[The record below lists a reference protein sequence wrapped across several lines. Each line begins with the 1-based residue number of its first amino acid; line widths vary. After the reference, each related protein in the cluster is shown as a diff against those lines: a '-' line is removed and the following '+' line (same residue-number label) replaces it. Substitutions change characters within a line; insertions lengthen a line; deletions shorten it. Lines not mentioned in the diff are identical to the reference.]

1 MEIDLNLVV
10 QQYIELR
17 DRVQA
22 EKDEMEKRV
31 APMKAAMEKIEGV
44 MSGLL
49 ERQGLSSMSTP
60 AGTVVRSKWT
70 KTVIQD
76 WDALTKYIK
85 DNDRFDLLEKRVAK
99 INALDVINEEGG
111 LPGVG
116 VETGYNVQI
125 RRK

>member
-1 MEIDLNLVV
+1 MEVDLNKIV

-17 DRVQA
+17 DRIQA
-22 EKDEMEKRV
+22 EKDECEKRI
-31 APMKAAMEKIEGV
+31 APMKAAMEKIEGL

-49 ERQGLSSMSTP
+49 ERSGLSSMSTP

-85 DNDRFDLLEKRVAK
+85 DNDRFDLLERRVAK
-99 INALDVINEEGG
+99 VNALDVINEDGE

-116 VETGYNVQI
+116 VETGFNVQI